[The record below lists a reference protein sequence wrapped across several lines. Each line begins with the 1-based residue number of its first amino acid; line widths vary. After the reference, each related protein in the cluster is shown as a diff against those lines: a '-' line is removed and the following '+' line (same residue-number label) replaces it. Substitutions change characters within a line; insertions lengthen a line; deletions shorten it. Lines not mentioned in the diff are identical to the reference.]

1 MSNIEIGF
9 AGLGVA
15 LVLIAMR
22 IPIGI
27 ALGGTAILGIGLIR
41 GPLAAYATLRDE
53 PFSTAA
59 HFSLSAIPMFI
70 LMGAVANHGG
80 LSAALFR
87 AARLWFSFLPGSLAI
102 ASNLACA
109 GFSAASGSSLATTA
123 AIGRISIPQMLS
135 AGYDKGLA
143 TGSVAAGGTLGV
155 MIPPSLIFIIY
166 GIFAEVSIGDL
177 FIAGIVPGLLTLFV
191 YCVMIV
197 VRCHFSPN
205 LAPRDTSIATWN
217 ARLHALAQ
225 IWPIVFLVLV
235 VIGVIYAGIATP
247 TEAGALG
254 AFAAVVISMLNGTFS
269 SRMFANSVVE
279 TVITTARVFFIV
291 IGAVLFTRFM
301 AQAGIAPYL
310 ADLMVDKS
318 PSTWVIIAFSAT
330 LFLVLGMFL
339 DTLGLL
345 LLTLPLLVPMFE
357 GAGLNLIWFG
367 VLTVKFA
374 EIGMIT
380 PPVGLNV
387 YVLNSITGNSV
398 PLERIFRGAA
408 WFLACEVFICGLL
421 VAFPEISLFLVDLKN
436 N

>member
-1 MSNIEIGF
+1 
-9 AGLGVA
+9 
-15 LVLIAMR
+15 
-22 IPIGI
+22 
-27 ALGGTAILGIGLIR
+27 
-41 GPLAAYATLRDE
+41 
-53 PFSTAA
+53 
-59 HFSLSAIPMFI
+59 
-70 LMGAVANHGG
+70 
-80 LSAALFR
+80 
-87 AARLWFSFLPGSLAI
+87 
-102 ASNLACA
+102 
-109 GFSAASGSSLATTA
+109 
-123 AIGRISIPQMLS
+123 
-135 AGYDKGLA
+135 
-143 TGSVAAGGTLGV
+143 
-155 MIPPSLIFIIY
+155 
-166 GIFAEVSIGDL
+166 
-177 FIAGIVPGLLTLFV
+177 
-191 YCVMIV
+191 
-197 VRCHFSPN
+197 
-205 LAPRDTSIATWN
+205 
-217 ARLHALAQ
+217 
-225 IWPIVFLVLV
+225 
-235 VIGVIYAGIATP
+235 
-247 TEAGALG
+247 
-254 AFAAVVISMLNGTFS
+254 
-269 SRMFANSVVE
+269 
-279 TVITTARVFFIV
+279 
-291 IGAVLFTRFM
+291 M

-318 PSTWVIIAFSAT
+318 PSTWVIIAFSAA

>member
-177 FIAGIVPGLLTLFV
+177 FIAGIAPGLLTLFV

-197 VRCHFSPN
+197 VRCHFNPN

-217 ARLHALAQ
+217 ARLHALGQ

-254 AFAAVVISMLNGTFS
+254 AFAAVVISILNGTFS
-269 SRMFANSVVE
+269 SQMFADSVVE

-318 PSTWVIIAFSAT
+318 PSTWVIIAFSAA

>member
-177 FIAGIVPGLLTLFV
+177 FIAGIAPGLLTLFV

-197 VRCHFSPN
+197 VRCHFNPN

-217 ARLHALAQ
+217 ARLHALGQ

-254 AFAAVVISMLNGTFS
+254 AFAAVVISILNGTFS
-269 SRMFANSVVE
+269 SRMFADSVVE

-318 PSTWVIIAFSAT
+318 PSTWVIIAFSAA